1 MLEKFDC
8 YWNMIHGIMAVATLL
23 DPRYKIELL
32 EYYFPI
38 IYGDEADYK
47 IQRVRDICYE
57 MICDYSSRRMDN
69 EDTRDPCVG
78 EDLQVDDSLMV
89 FERYLSQ
96 KKGGGNIKLELD
108 HQLEDDLMP
117 RIVDFDILAL
127 WKSNGPKYPT
137 L

>member
-8 YWNMIHGIMAVATLL
+8 YWNMIHGIMAVVTLL
-23 DPRYKIELL
+23 DLRYKIELL

-69 EDTRDPCVG
+69 EDTHGPCVG

-89 FERYLSQ
+89 FERYLS
-96 KKGGGNIKLELD
+96 
-108 HQLEDDLMP
+108 
-117 RIVDFDILAL
+117 
-127 WKSNGPKYPT
+127 
-137 L
+137 